1 MKTNDAQKQLA
12 AALGRIPSGLF
23 IVTLA
28 RDGRETGLLAS
39 WVQQCSFKPPLVAMG
54 VKKDS
59 KLYGQLMATKQ
70 FSLSFLES
78 GQKDIAFAFFKPVS
92 VDGNIISGQAFETAE
107 TGAPIISAAP
117 AWVEGRVVGE
127 VQVGDHSCVVGE
139 VTNSAVKREAKV
151 LTLEEVGVKYGG

>member
-1 MKTNDAQKQLA
+1 MDEDAKKK
-12 AALGRIPSGLF
+12 ALRMIPYGLF
-23 IVTLA
+23 IPTSKNGDDVASGTVNWVTQ
-28 RDGRETGLLAS
+28 S
-39 WVQQCSFKPPLVAMG
+39 SFKPPLVAMG

>member
-1 MKTNDAQKQLA
+1 MDETAEAAKK
-12 AALGRIPSGLF
+12 AALLMIPYGLYVLGTKQGDD
-23 IVTLA
+23 IDAGTVNWVT
-28 RDGRETGLLAS
+28 
-39 WVQQCSFKPPLVAMG
+39 QCSFKPPLVAMG

-59 KLYGQLMATKQ
+59 RLYGQLMSTKQ
-70 FSLSFLES
+70 FTLSFLES
-78 GQKDIAFAFFKPVS
+78 GQKDIAFTFFKPVS
-92 VDGNIISGQAFETAE
+92 VEGNIISGQQFETAQ

-139 VTNSAVKREAKV
+139 VTNAGLKREGKL